1 MKRKRPSVSQR
12 LLAVEGDLV
21 MIKNWI
27 NSIGSNAAQLAS
39 NIDNGMYAYLE
50 MKGDLDKL
58 DEYMNQNNKD
68 VSNEEEKPKKRE
80 EKQTKGSGATKTSSK
95 VG

>member
-68 VSNEEEKPKKRE
+68 VSNEEDEPKKGE
-80 EKQTKGSGATKTSSK
+80 EKQAKGSGITKTSSK
-95 VG
+95 TG